1 MSFSTI
7 LIDAPC
13 GATFIILTHVVQYM
27 PLKAKAEPKSDST
40 LTPFEAESGV
50 EVYCTSCG
58 EPMVVV
64 QSHKREGGI
73 VVIRHFR
80 HKADRCSNGGGAGGG
95 GGEGDPHLRAKAIAV
110 ETLSEFYP
118 DGNAV
123 FERTFELSGQFK
135 NGTRIGDAVVE
146 FDTPHEKF
154 GSGIVIEV
162 QDKHEDKNV
171 LATTRAYLDN
181 GYSVC
186 WLSLNDFGKYSLKY
200 AKGEFESLLKNEFSD
215 GETVFDANL
224 NRDGTVPNKGMYPL
238 VASTWPHSIEVA
250 KETRPRVTSGW
261 DYSAYKHDD
270 EGRLLLN
277 AENEVYLD
285 LHAMPSRN
293 LTMPAEFYEDL
304 AQRYFRETSWDD
316 LFEPYTWHSR
326 QVKKQWGEM
335 ASLDEMEVKLPLEKW
350 MAADDLLMV
359 TGESAETVFGSNW
372 RFSGNVRFADSASC
386 ETAFVSTDCFKEHD
400 TDYVESAEKVSIDS
414 GDESKAIKDVDFYV
428 PASIEWSAAPWNTR
442 FPGTLEEPI
451 EWSAAPWITRF
462 PGTLEEPI
470 GGDLARSETISRG
483 EIPINYWLSEH
494 GVPDTVERQ
503 LRVAFNSG
511 RRNQVENEKDKR
523 EAMERVPRIIDYN
536 TGGPQPDA
544 IKERSLFTIACSHAN
559 ISTDAVEWAL
569 GRLIDQGK
577 IESPEKKRYSL
588 AE

>member
-1 MSFSTI
+1 
-7 LIDAPC
+7 
-13 GATFIILTHVVQYM
+13 M

-40 LTPFEAESGV
+40 LTSFEAESGV
-50 EVYCTSCG
+50 EVYCTNCG
-58 EPMVVV
+58 EPMEVVR
-64 QSHKREGGI
+64 SHKREGGI

-95 GGEGDPHLRAKAIAV
+95 GGEGDPHLRAKGIAV

-123 FERTFELSGQFK
+123 SERSFELSGHFK

-171 LATTRAYLDN
+171 LTTTRAYLDN

-186 WLSLNDFGKYSLKY
+186 WLSLDDFGKYSLKY
-200 AKGEFESLLKNEFSD
+200 AKGEFESLLKNEFPD
-215 GETVFDANL
+215 GETVFDADL
-224 NRDGTVPNKGMYPL
+224 NRDGTVPNKGLYPL

-261 DYSAYKHDD
+261 NYSAYKHDD

-304 AQRYFRETSWDD
+304 AQRYFRETTWDD

-335 ASLDEMEVKLPLEKW
+335 ASLDEMEVKLPLEEW
-350 MAADDLLMV
+350 MAADDLLMA
-359 TGESAETVFGSNW
+359 TGKSAENVFGSDW
-372 RFSGNVRFADSASC
+372 AFSSSARFADSPNC
-386 ETAFVSTDCFKEHD
+386 QTAFVSTDWFKEHD
-400 TDYVESAEKVSIDS
+400 TDSVESAGKVSIDT
-414 GDESKAIKDVDFYV
+414 GDGNKAIKDVDFYV
-428 PASIEWSAAPWNTR
+428 PASIEWA
-442 FPGTLEEPI
+442 
-451 EWSAAPWITRF
+451 AAPWITRF
-462 PGTLEEPI
+462 PGRLEEPI

-503 LRVAFNSG
+503 LRVAFDSG
-511 RRNQVENEKDKR
+511 RKNMPESEKDKK
-523 EAMERVPRIIDYN
+523 EAMERVPSIIEHN
-536 TGGPQPDA
+536 TGDPQPEH
-544 IKERSLFTIACSHAN
+544 IKKRTLFTIACAHAN

-569 GRLIDQGK
+569 QKLIDQGM
-577 IESPEKKRYSL
+577 IENPEKKRYSL
-588 AE
+588 AK